1 MRRED
6 VERKKLDL
14 KIIPMDLEILI
25 ARLDI

>member
-14 KIIPMDLEILI
+14 KIIAMDLEILI

>member
-14 KIIPMDLEILI
+14 KIVPMDLEILI